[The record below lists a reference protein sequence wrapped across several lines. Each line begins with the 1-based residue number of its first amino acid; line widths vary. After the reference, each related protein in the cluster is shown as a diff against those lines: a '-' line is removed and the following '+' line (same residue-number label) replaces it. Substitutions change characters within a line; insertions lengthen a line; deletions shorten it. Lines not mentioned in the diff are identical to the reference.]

1 MCISICPL
9 SSSKVAPK
17 TKQSRVTLIIPIL
30 DQPIGSHPPT
40 KISRAPSSPPKTCGQ
55 KIRAMNNQG
64 FSNAQVQGSMGD
76 LPAASALRST
86 TSASSFVKYVS
97 PPRTAESQQ
106 VTRVPDRKSP
116 RKTRPQEF
124 FGCLLMVQSPTRAMQ
139 RPEYDDV
146 LETTTPKQPGGHVQ
160 RGVVGHGF
168 W

>member
-1 MCISICPL
+1 MY
-9 SSSKVAPK
+9 
-17 TKQSRVTLIIPIL
+17 
-30 DQPIGSHPPT
+30 
-40 KISRAPSSPPKTCGQ
+40 
-55 KIRAMNNQG
+55 NQG
-64 FSNAQVQGSMGD
+64 FSNAQVQRSMGD

-97 PPRTAESQQ
+97 PPRTESQQ

-116 RKTRPQEF
+116 QKTRPQEF

-146 LETTTPKQPGGHVQ
+146 LETATPKQPGGHVQ
-160 RGVVGHGF
+160 RGVVVHGF